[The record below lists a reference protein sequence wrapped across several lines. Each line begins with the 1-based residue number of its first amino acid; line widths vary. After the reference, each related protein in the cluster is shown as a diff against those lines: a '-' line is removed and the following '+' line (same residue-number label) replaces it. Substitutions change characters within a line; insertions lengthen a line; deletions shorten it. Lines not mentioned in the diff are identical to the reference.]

1 MTSLSFS
8 KPQFL
13 TTAGTRIHTVVP
25 HPAVHQ
31 SPLVASTGIKGS
43 KDTRK
48 LSRLMVVLHI
58 LTMTILYN
66 CIQLHFIKLDT
77 EGGEFW
83 QLYLNK
89 PGKKKTP
96 QYQAPPHT
104 YRTGTKGAGIS
115 ANFIGDTNAQLNG
128 KTTKKRTQTIRIS
141 QTRI

>member
-1 MTSLSFS
+1 
-8 KPQFL
+8 
-13 TTAGTRIHTVVP
+13 
-25 HPAVHQ
+25 
-31 SPLVASTGIKGS
+31 
-43 KDTRK
+43 
-48 LSRLMVVLHI
+48 
-58 LTMTILYN
+58 MTILYN